1 MFLNLDP
8 FLSIDCV
15 KNLVCLFVNV
25 HCWELSGITS
35 LKIFVPHSFTSALFS
50 FLSFLERFLPFI
62 FYFPFGQDFTF
73 LLLLISDAL
82 FCSVGVSFLYS

>member
-25 HCWELSGITS
+25 HSWELSGITS
-35 LKIFVPHSFTSALFS
+35 LKIFLPHSFTSVLFS
-50 FLSFLERFLPFI
+50 FLSLLSFLERFLPFI

-73 LLLLISDAL
+73 LISDVL
-82 FCSVGVSFLYS
+82 FYPVGVSFLYS